1 MRLVSAADF
10 VLGFAPVVVDSSGCR
25 RRQGE
30 QGRGERGAILG
41 ASRRLKQ
48 GVEGD
53 DRGAEM
59 GRRGGYRAR
68 DRRAQRR
75 RRERP
80 LGRRRRRRRRRSFGA
95 GRFSVTVGVTVRRP
109 RRRRQR
115 RGARANKRR
124 VVSVVSKRRIP
135 LHRATTLDQ
144 RRGARTNGD
153 HRRGRNRRSGRDT
166 VVELFEPV
174 QRQPQR
180 RRRRDDVDAVPGVAI
195 PRRTGDSSRGRV
207 ERLEELL
214 EERGVVQDSRDGGPF
229 VRVRGGSLHV
239 CRTKK
244 SGRISKRTRRRR
256 EPKRRGARVENGRS
270 FFRGTVTRGG
280 ERLEA
285 WTGRPRQVPTDD
297 GSRFNVVGQND
308 GVGSLERP
316 APPERRPSVPFIA
329 LNVRLGQRRGERVGG
344 VRRRHGQR
352 PRRRHPQPRG
362 DSLAR
367 ALVVFSRAR
376 RIILAHPRIVPAGT
390 ERESGDGGGDD
401 EVDDPTRRGGI
412 AAGDPAVDQRRGRQ
426 RQTLQNA
433 RRVRDGGGVV
443 SG

>member
-80 LGRRRRRRRRRSFGA
+80 LGRRRRRRTRRRSFGA

-124 VVSVVSKRRIP
+124 VVSDERASSRRA
-135 LHRATTLDQ
+135 HRATTLDQ
-144 RRGARTNGD
+144 RRGARANGD
-153 HRRGRNRRSGRDT
+153 HRRGRNRSFGRDT
-166 VVELFEPV
+166 VVEPEPV

-180 RRRRDDVDAVPGVAI
+180 RRRRDDVDAVPGPGVAV

-239 CRTKK
+239 CRTL

-270 FFRGTVTRGG
+270 SFRGTVSRGG

-285 WTGRPRQVPTDD
+285 WAGRPRQVPTDD
-297 GSRFNVVGQND
+297 GSRFNVVGRD

-316 APPERRPSVPFIA
+316 APPERCPSVPIA

-376 RIILAHPRIVPAGT
+376 RIILAHPRIVAAGT

-401 EVDDPTRRGGI
+401 EVDDPARRGGI